1 MIEMGIIVA
10 VGLIAMFCKLGWRAR
25 LRMLSHPLA
34 LDVAVFVLVSALH
47 WGTYSGMMVAAIAA
61 LTCSMCVTLGRKL
74 FGFIKDG
81 AYVPGRINVERL
93 L

>member
-1 MIEMGIIVA
+1 MIEMGLIVA

-34 LDVAVFVLVSALH
+34 LDIVVFILVSAH

-61 LTCSMCVTLGRKL
+61 LTAACAFPWVER

-81 AYVPGRINVERL
+81 SYIPGRINVERL